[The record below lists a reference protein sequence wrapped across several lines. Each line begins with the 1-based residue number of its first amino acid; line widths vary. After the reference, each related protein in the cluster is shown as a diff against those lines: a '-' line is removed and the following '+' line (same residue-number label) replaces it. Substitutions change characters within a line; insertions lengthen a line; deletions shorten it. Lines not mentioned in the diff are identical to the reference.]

1 MAEVKIKPCDNFT
14 SVTQN
19 IKKLPVSSILEKV
32 TPIVCNNDVIYSLCD
47 VQLKRNKKLCAGVT
61 MCFDWN
67 SGEFTTVGDPEV
79 EIVSIGHFG
88 TKVIALNA
96 NKQFCF
102 LDNFAW
108 VQTPI
113 PPLPLNSL
121 QNPVIL
127 AYRSLLL
134 VINGST
140 VWVHDD
146 GISNWL
152 QFELST
158 PDGKLDSSP
167 KNSFVTVA
175 GKLFVCS
182 SLKEMVYY
190 VDLHEVILDC
200 FNEEE
205 RATQVLQLNC
215 ILKGAN
221 FIFLHE
227 KNVLAIHT
235 TSTTRMTSVYIDRF
249 SFYDVHCCHWH
260 ELECSLDSTNIIKG
274 CWLSLSDDCA
284 GVFEIPPVPMMSGWQ
299 SWGNV
304 KLQRIKL
311 RNK

>member
-1 MAEVKIKPCDNFT
+1 MTEVKLKPCYNFT
-14 SVTQN
+14 SVIQN
-19 IKKLPVSSILEKV
+19 IRKIPVSSILEKII
-32 TPIVCNNDVIYSLCD
+32 PIVYHNDVVYSLCD
-47 VQLKRNKKLCAGVT
+47 IQLKKSKKWCAGVA
-61 MCFDWN
+61 MWFNWN
-67 SGEFTTVGDPEV
+67 SGEFSTVGDPET

-88 TKVIALNA
+88 TKVVALNA
-96 NKQFCF
+96 KKQFYF
-102 LDNFAW
+102 LDNFEW
-108 VQTPI
+108 VQTSI
-113 PPLPLNSL
+113 PPLPSNNLHD
-121 QNPVIL
+121 PVIL
-127 AYRSLLL
+127 TYRSFLL
-134 VINGST
+134 VIDGST

-146 GISNWL
+146 GFCNWF

-190 VDLHEVILDC
+190 VDLQEVMLDC
-200 FNEEE
+200 SNEEE
-205 RATQVLQLNC
+205 KAMQVLQLNC

-235 TSTTRMTSVYIDRF
+235 TSTTRMSSVFIDKI
-249 SFYDVHCCHWH
+249 SFYDVRCCHWH
-260 ELECSLDSTNIIKG
+260 ELEWSLLSTNIVKG

-284 GVFEIPPVPMMSGWQ
+284 GVFEIPPVPVMSGWK

-304 KLQRIKL
+304 KMHRIQL